1 MGLRNMGRPSTKP
14 SGKQQ
19 RERKQAERD
28 LNQELQ
34 QYQQAYGNDH
44 DITKKIPFVS
54 MYNLIH
60 GEQ

>member
-1 MGLRNMGRPSTKP
+1 MPKTKTKTKKSDPSYL
-14 SGKQQ
+14 
-19 RERKQAERD
+19 ER
-28 LNQELQ
+28 QELQ